1 LTKWRKKEYAKH
13 IIKIASVGMNK
24 EYGIDIK
31 KLKNED
37 ELLLRH
43 IVEANDVNDI

>member
-1 LTKWRKKEYAKH
+1 
-13 IIKIASVGMNK
+13 MNK